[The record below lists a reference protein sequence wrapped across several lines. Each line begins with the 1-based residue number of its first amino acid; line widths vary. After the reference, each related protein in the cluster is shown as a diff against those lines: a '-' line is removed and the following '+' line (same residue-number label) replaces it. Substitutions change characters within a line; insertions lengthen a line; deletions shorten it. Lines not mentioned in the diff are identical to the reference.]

1 MILID
6 DFLEVPPMQN
16 KHCLMM
22 MSKYKTVEIL
32 IVVHLK
38 AAYAETSEMQYDLT
52 NQLS

>member
-1 MILID
+1 MSLID
-6 DFLEVPPMQN
+6 DFLEVPPIQ
-16 KHCLMM
+16 KHCLM

-38 AAYAETSEMQYDLT
+38 AAYAETCEMQYDLT